1 MGFYFLGKNMIKEI
15 VDNALKALLYEAVT
29 LPKPGLVDPIDQGS
43 HTDMDIYTFIDSS
56 VALVPYLN
64 KAAQIG
70 EEFKGHDLTQMFQ
83 KLRQEGI
90 LAETE
95 MLRATQ
101 AVNTHKGAIF
111 SLGIF
116 VCAQSYAKKHEQDVF
131 EVIKKMSRGLIHH
144 DLSTLNKKHLT
155 AGEEQYVK
163 YQIGGV
169 RELAERGYPIVK
181 DISLPYLKMS
191 QGTINQR
198 LLDTL
203 MKIASQADDTTF
215 VKRAQGKQT
224 LAWLHEISEE
234 FLSLGGSRSPA
245 GMQFLKEENVIFKK
259 HNYTIGGC
267 ADLLIV
273 TIFMALEEN
282 SL

>member
-29 LPKPGLVDPIDQGS
+29 LPKPGLVDPADQGS
-43 HTDMDIYTFIDSS
+43 HPDMDIYTFIDSS
-56 VALVPYLN
+56 VALAPYLN

-83 KLRQEGI
+83 ELRQEGI
-90 LAETE
+90 LAEIE

-155 AGEEQYVK
+155 AGQEQYVK

-203 MKIASQADDTTF
+203 MKIASRAEDTTF

>member
-1 MGFYFLGKNMIKEI
+1 MIKEI

-29 LPKPGLVDPIDQGS
+29 LPKPGLVDPVDQGS
-43 HTDMDIYTFIDSS
+43 HPDMDIYTFIDSS
-56 VALVPYLN
+56 VALAPYLN

-70 EEFKGHDLTQMFQ
+70 EEFKGHNLTQMFQ

-116 VCAQSYAKKHEQDVF
+116 VCAQSYAKKHEQDIF
-131 EVIKKMSRGLIHH
+131 EVIKKMCRGLIHH

-169 RELAERGYPIVK
+169 RELAERGYPIVR
-181 DISLPYLKMS
+181 DSSLPYLKMS

-215 VKRAQGKQT
+215 VKRAQGRQT
-224 LAWLHEISEE
+224 LAWLHEISEK
-234 FLSLGGSRSPA
+234 FLKLGGSKTQA
-245 GMQFLKEENVIFKK
+245 GMQFLKEENAIFKE
-259 HNYTIGGC
+259 HDYTIGGC